1 MLVGIRTGTYRAAY
15 CIVVVPPAWS
25 YVNKE
30 MSSLFRERLSW
41 TRQRFRQ
48 IVESLREMQTAAIH
62 KPGAVKNIFSM
73 AWFYVLLN
81 ILRYEL
87 NHGFVVSVTEE
98 AACGWMAPAAEEA
111 SCLSSVTM

>member
-1 MLVGIRTGTYRAAY
+1 M
-15 CIVVVPPAWS
+15 
-25 YVNKE
+25 
-30 MSSLFRERLSW
+30 
-41 TRQRFRQ
+41 
-48 IVESLREMQTAAIH
+48 ESLREMQTAAIH
-62 KPGAVKNIFSM
+62 KTGAVKNIFSM